1 MITPAD
7 IENKEFSRAV
17 RGYKE
22 DEVDEFLDL
31 IILDMEKLL
40 KENRQLKKELEKAQ
54 SQVDRHVSTESAVY
68 DTLESAKSLMND
80 IAASAERRAQVILKD
95 AELEAALITREAKES
110 ISRLTEEAGR
120 MRRSVERI
128 REKYRQ
134 ILEMELERVNMA
146 GVDLFE
152 EFEGEFLPASIS
164 DLEQLTQSTQAEAIS
179 ARTGAVSPVSG
190 RSTAQ
195 NLSRTVKMRKPTE
208 EEIRSDAEKKQDLTK
223 TIINIK

>member
-7 IENKEFSRAV
+7 IENKEFSRGV

-40 KENRQLKKELEKAQ
+40 KENHQLKKELEKAQ
-54 SQVDRHVSTESAVY
+54 SQVDRHVSTEGSVY
-68 DTLESAKSLMND
+68 DTLEAAKALMND

-95 AELEAALITREAKES
+95 AELEAALITREAKEAT
-110 ISRLTEEAGR
+110 SRLTEEANR

-128 REKYRQ
+128 RESYRH
-134 ILEMELERVNMA
+134 ILEMELERASMV

-152 EFEGEFLPASIS
+152 DFEAEFLPASIS
-164 DLEQLTQSTQAEAIS
+164 DLEQLTQSTQAEPAGFVNGA
-179 ARTGAVSPVSG
+179 AR
-190 RSTAQ
+190 Q
-195 NLSRTVKMRKPTE
+195 NLGHTMKMRKPTE
-208 EEIRSDAEKKQDLTK
+208 EEIKEAAERKPDLTK
-223 TIINIK
+223 TIINLK